1 MCRYGDFTIMQLVY
15 QGKTK
20 DVYKLENGNYCLK
33 FKDDVTAKD
42 GVFDPGANHTGIK
55 MKGAGHAALVL
66 TKFFYEKLNALGI
79 PTHFVGASLNDC
91 TAEVLPATPFG
102 EGVEVICRFRAV
114 GSFLRRYGKYAK
126 EGMHLDA
133 FVEMTLKDDDR
144 EDPPI
149 SKDALDMLGIMKQDE
164 YEEVVENT
172 KKIAKIVCDELANKG
187 LELYDIKF
195 EFGRLANGKLVLID
209 EISGGNMRVYKD
221 GKYIMPL
228 DVEKIMTNSI

>member
-1 MCRYGDFTIMQLVY
+1 MELVY
-15 QGKTK
+15 KGKTK
-20 DVYKLENGNYCLK
+20 DVYKLDNGNYCLK

-55 MKGAGHAALVL
+55 MEGAGHAALVL
-66 TKFFYEKLNALGI
+66 TKFFYEKLNNLKI
-79 PTHFVGASLNDC
+79 PTHFLSASLDEC
-91 TAEVLPATPFG
+91 TAEVLPATPFA

-126 EGMHLDA
+126 EGMLLDA

-149 SKDALDMLGIMKQDE
+149 SKDALNLLGIMNENE
-164 YEEVVENT
+164 YEEIVANT
-172 KKIAKIVCDELANKG
+172 KKIAKIVSQELANKG

-195 EFGRLANGKLVLID
+195 EFGRLASGELVLID

-228 DVEKIMTNSI
+228 DVERIMTSSI

>member
-1 MCRYGDFTIMQLVY
+1 MQLVY
-15 QGKTK
+15 KGKTK

-42 GVFDPGANHTGIK
+42 GIFDPGANHTGLK
-55 MKGAGHAALVL
+55 MEGSGHAALVL
-66 TKFFYEKLNALGI
+66 TKFFYEKLNNLGV
-79 PTHFVGASLNDC
+79 PTHFVSASLNEC
-91 TAEVLPATPFG
+91 TAEVLPATPFA

-126 EGMHLDA
+126 EGMKLDA

-149 SKDALDMLGIMKQDE
+149 SKDALNLLNIMKESE
-164 YEEVVENT
+164 YEEVVANT
-172 KKIAKIVCDELANKG
+172 KKIARIVSDELAKKG

-195 EFGRLANGKLVLID
+195 EFGRLADGKLVLID
-209 EISGGNMRVYKD
+209 EISGGNMRAYKD
-221 GKYIMPL
+221 GKYVMPL
-228 DVEKIMTNSI
+228 DVEKIMMSSI

>member
-1 MCRYGDFTIMQLVY
+1 MCGNIEIMQLIY

-20 DVYKLENGNYCLK
+20 NVYKLENGNYRLK
-33 FKDDVTAKD
+33 FKDDVTSKD

-55 MKGAGHAALVL
+55 MKGAGHAALSL
-66 TKFFYEKLNALGI
+66 TKFFYEKLNKLGI
-79 PTHFVGASLNDC
+79 PTHFVSASLDEC
-91 TAEVLPATPFG
+91 TAEVLPATPFA

-126 EGMHLDA
+126 EGMCLDA

-149 SKDALDMLGIMKQDE
+149 SKEALNMLGIMKNEE
-164 YEEVVENT
+164 YEEVVAST
-172 KKIAKIVCDELANKG
+172 KKIAKIVYDELATQG

-195 EFGRLANGKLVLID
+195 EFGRLADGQLVLID

-221 GKYIMPL
+221 GKYVMPL

>member
-1 MCRYGDFTIMQLVY
+1 MMQLVY
-15 QGKTK
+15 KGKTK

-42 GVFDPGANHTGIK
+42 GVFDPGANHTGLK
-55 MKGAGHAALVL
+55 MQGAGHAALAL
-66 TKFFYEKLNALGI
+66 TKFFYEKLNSLGI
-79 PTHFVGASLNDC
+79 ATHFVSASLDEC

-102 EGVEVICRFRAV
+102 QGVEVICRLRAV

-126 EGMHLDA
+126 EGMQLDS
-133 FVEMTLKDDDR
+133 FVEMTLKDDER

-149 SKDALDMLGIMKQDE
+149 SKDALSLLKIMNEAE
-164 YEEVVENT
+164 YEEVVKNT
-172 KKIAKIVCDELANKG
+172 KEITKIVSSELASKG

-195 EFGRLANGKLVLID
+195 EFGRLTSGKLVLID

-221 GKYIMPL
+221 GKYMMPL
-228 DVEKIMTNSI
+228 DVTKIMLNSI

>member
-1 MCRYGDFTIMQLVY
+1 MMQLVY
-15 QGKTK
+15 KGKTK

-42 GVFDPGANHTGIK
+42 GVFDPGANHTGLK
-55 MKGAGHAALVL
+55 MQGAGHAALSL
-66 TKFFYEKLNALGI
+66 TKFFYEKLNSLGI
-79 PTHFVGASLNDC
+79 ATHFVSASLDEC

-102 EGVEVICRFRAV
+102 QGVEVICRLRAV

-126 EGMHLDA
+126 EGMQLDS
-133 FVEMTLKDDDR
+133 FVEMTLKDDER

-149 SKDALDMLGIMKQDE
+149 SKDALSLLKIMNEAE
-164 YEEVVENT
+164 YEEVIKNT
-172 KKIAKIVCDELANKG
+172 KEITKIVSSELASKG

-195 EFGRLANGKLVLID
+195 EFGRLTSGKLVLID

-221 GKYIMPL
+221 GKYMMPL
-228 DVEKIMTNSI
+228 DVTKIMLNSI